1 MTNKVFIN
9 KASASNV
16 PQEQVNPAT
25 LESQGKRTLQ
35 KNRNDPSLRPQ
46 NSCDNS
52 SDINSAT
59 PLLLLSLSLEYSSSL
74 SSPGQLLFAF
84 PTTSAPGNPVA
95 RKAPQPF
102 LRACSLHHRLVASS
116 TGLPR
121 GPGHRAPTASAR
133 TRATPAAPSGL
144 RTPRRP
150 LAGAPRGRAGE
161 RRPARLL
168 CSSSPTAPSH
178 GLASRGRFPA
188 PDQGQRGIWAMA
200 ATCGGRKAM
209 HTRGSLFT
217 RPKAS

>member
-1 MTNKVFIN
+1 M
-9 KASASNV
+9 
-16 PQEQVNPAT
+16 NPAT
-25 LESQGKRTLQ
+25 LEYQGKRTLQ
-35 KNRNDPSLRPQ
+35 KNDPSLSPQ

-59 PLLLLSLSLEYSSSL
+59 PLLLLSLSLSSRFPPFLEYSSSL
-74 SSPGQLLFAF
+74 SSPGQLLLAF
-84 PTTSAPGNPVA
+84 PTSAPGNPVA

-102 LRACSLHHRLVASS
+102 LRACSLRHRLVASS

-188 PDQGQRGIWAMA
+188 PDQGQRGIWATA
-200 ATCGGRKAM
+200 ATCGG
-209 HTRGSLFT
+209 
-217 RPKAS
+217 

>member
-1 MTNKVFIN
+1 M
-9 KASASNV
+9 
-16 PQEQVNPAT
+16 NPAT
-25 LESQGKRTLQ
+25 LEYQGKRTLQ

-59 PLLLLSLSLEYSSSL
+59 PLLLLSLSLSSRFPPFLEYSSSL
-74 SSPGQLLFAF
+74 SSPGQLLLAF
-84 PTTSAPGNPVA
+84 PTSPPGNPVA

-102 LRACSLHHRLVASS
+102 LRACSLRHRLVASS

-161 RRPARLL
+161 RRPAWLL

-178 GLASRGRFPA
+178 GLASHGRFPA
-188 PDQGQRGIWAMA
+188 TA
-200 ATCGGRKAM
+200 ATCGA
-209 HTRGSLFT
+209 
-217 RPKAS
+217 